1 MRYASN
7 AVLAKARAMYAGRIT
22 SEEYDALVSCKSLSE
37 LIGLLQRRKRY
48 AVSLEKAPSSITPA
62 QAEELLR
69 MSVYEQLAILGRY
82 EISERNTF
90 FRFYIVKREIEQLL
104 RCIRLLIGG
113 RSQEYLTELPPF
125 FNSLTEL
132 NLFRLAEA
140 DSMEDVLQ
148 VLDGTPYRRILS
160 PYVPIYK
167 EKGVYLQIEAAFH
180 AYLFAFL
187 FDSAKRDKSDK
198 KQMEEALRL
207 YVDAEYITSMYRLK
221 KMRAGDEKIYSAYLV
236 KNHTAFSKA
245 QIDAMQRARDEKEF
259 MAALAKTAYGEELKA
274 LDYGDTEKVIA
285 EYVCEKYRKGL
296 RFYTDPAA
304 VMVCYMFLAENEIMN
319 IIRIIEGI
327 RYQIS
332 PNEIKSVLTGVRSES
347 GAA

>member
-22 SEEYDALVSCKSLSE
+22 PEEYDALVSCKSLPE

-48 AVSLEKAPSSITPA
+48 AASFEKAPSTITPA

-69 MSVYEQLAILGRY
+69 LSVYEQLAILGRY

-90 FRFYIVKREIEQLL
+90 FRFYIVKREIEQIL

-113 RSQEYLTELPPF
+113 RAQEYLTELPPF
-125 FNSLTEL
+125 FNHLTEI
-132 NLFRLAEA
+132 NLIRLAEA
-140 DSMEDVLQ
+140 NSIEDVLQ
-148 VLDGTPYRRILS
+148 VLKGTPYQRILS
-160 PYVPIYK
+160 PYAPIYK

-180 AYLFAFL
+180 EYLFRFL
-187 FDSAKRDKSDK
+187 FDSARRDKSDE

-207 YVDAEYITSMYRLK
+207 YVDTEYIIALYRLK
-221 KMRAGDEKIYSAYLV
+221 KMHAGDEKIYSAYLV
-236 KNHTAFSKA
+236 KNHTAFSKT
-245 QIDAMQRARDEKEF
+245 QVESLQRARDEKEF
-259 MAALAKTAYGEELKA
+259 MAALAKTAYGEALKA
-274 LDYGDTEKVIA
+274 LDYGDTEKVIS
-285 EYVCEKYRKGL
+285 EYICEKYRKGL

-304 VMVCYMFLAENEIMN
+304 VMVCYMFLAENETMN

-332 PNEIKSVLTGVRSES
+332 ANEIKGVLTGIRAEN